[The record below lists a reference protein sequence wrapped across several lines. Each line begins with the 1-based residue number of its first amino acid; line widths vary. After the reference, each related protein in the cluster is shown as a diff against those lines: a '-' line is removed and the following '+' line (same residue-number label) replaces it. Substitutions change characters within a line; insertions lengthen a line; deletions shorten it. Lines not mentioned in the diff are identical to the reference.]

1 MKRVL
6 EQPGASWLDESR
18 FSISESDLA
27 RRELIARVVQSP
39 PFARSERLASLLQ
52 YVCDMTLKGRER
64 EINEQKI
71 GQAVFGRALDYDSAV
86 DGIVRTQASR
96 LRQRLDLYFDGEGSS
111 ETTRIVIPRG
121 AYIPVFEPRNQQPR
135 IPAPLPGPEPASP
148 ESIRSA
154 VSNVESSISDS
165 GGKLLPWILCTVL
178 TIALLTLVVAN
189 RNRLTW
195 SPFSSPDTH
204 PLWSQIFS
212 PNHSTLIVPGD
223 SGLVLYQGLAAH
235 ETRLDDYL
243 RGDYRTVSST
253 PLQKLESDLGRRR
266 YTSIVDLEAA
276 TTLTRMAIERRSGL
290 VVRYSRD
297 VRPNDLK
304 SGNMILVGAAEA
316 NPWVG
321 LFERNMNFV
330 FSNNFDTHTFSV
342 LNRSPR
348 PNEPH
353 QWDSAERDPERR
365 VYGVVAFVP
374 NLADNG
380 NALILEGT
388 SMSGTEAAWD
398 FVRDDSQLLPFLHSI
413 RRPDGTIP
421 HFELILGT
429 NNMGASAV
437 RTSVLAWRTIG

>member
-6 EQPGASWLDESR
+6 DQPEASWVDEGLRSPA
-18 FSISESDLA
+18 SESDLA
-27 RRELIARVVQSP
+27 RRELVARVVQSP
-39 PFARSERLASLLQ
+39 PFARSERLASLLR
-52 YVCDMTLKGRER
+52 YVCDMTLKGRDR

-96 LRQRLDLYFDGEGSS
+96 LRQRLDLYFDGEGAGES
-111 ETTRIVIPRG
+111 TRIVIPRG
-121 AYIPVFEPRNQQPR
+121 GYIPVFEPRNAQ
-135 IPAPLPGPEPASP
+135 PLPPISSSVPEPGPKQATDP
-148 ESIRSA
+148 ATVTAETAANGRTLIPW
-154 VSNVESSISDS
+154 
-165 GGKLLPWILCTVL
+165 LLCAILA
-178 TIALLTLVVAN
+178 IALLTLVVAN
-189 RNRLTW
+189 RSRLTW
-195 SPFSSPDTH
+195 SPLGSSDTH

-223 SGLVLYQGLAAH
+223 SGLVLYQGLALH
-235 ETRLDDYL
+235 PTGLDDYL
-243 RGDYRTVSST
+243 RGDYRMASAT

-276 TTLTRMAIERRSGL
+276 TTLTRMALERRSGL

-304 SGNMILVGAAEA
+304 SGNIILVGAAEA

-330 FSNNFDTHTFSV
+330 FSNNFETHVFSV

-348 PNEPH
+348 PNEPR
-353 QWDSAERDPERR
+353 QWDSTERDPERR
-365 VYGVVAFVP
+365 VFGVVAFVP

-398 FVRDDSQLLPFLHSI
+398 FVRDDSQLLPFLNSI